1 MNIAKTSSLCSLGLV
16 CWLLASPAWGQAAAA
31 PEKITLPELQNL
43 TLTTKDG
50 VQLRCTFLPGG
61 VIQTKP
67 GVFER
72 KDGKKV
78 VPIIMLH
85 GDAGRRADFS
95 ALAFF
100 LQNQGHAVILPDLRG
115 HGESTTIRTLGGEE
129 TLDRD
134 RFKKTD
140 YAAMA
145 LDVESVKKF
154 LLERNNAGELNIEML
169 CVIGADLG
177 PIVAVNW
184 AALDWQRRDLIGL
197 KQGKDVKALVLISP
211 LQSIKGFTLSQAL
224 QNPAVASR
232 LSMMIIFGQQDRES
246 ASDARAILKRLER
259 FHPEPSPEDAA
270 TKKALFEVTRPTAL
284 HGTALIDPRAMLGL
298 QVDISRFIELRLV
311 NRSAELVWNQRKNP
325 LEAAE

>member
-1 MNIAKTSSLCSLGLV
+1 MTFAKTIPACSLGLI
-16 CWLLASPAWGQAAAA
+16 CWLLVGTVWGQAAAA

-50 VQLRCTFLPGG
+50 VQLRCTYLPGG
-61 VIQTKP
+61 VVQTKP

-72 KDGKKV
+72 KESKKV

-85 GDAGRRADFS
+85 GGEGRRADFS

-115 HGESTTIRTLGGEE
+115 YGESTTIRIAGKEE
-129 TLDRD
+129 TLNRD
-134 RFKKTD
+134 RFRKND
-140 YAAMA
+140 YAAMVF
-145 LDVESVKKF
+145 DVEAVKRF
-154 LLERNNAGELNIEML
+154 LLDRNNAGELNIEML

-177 PIVAVNW
+177 SIVAVNW

-197 KQGKDVKALVLISP
+197 KQGKDVKALVLLSP
-211 LQSIKGFTLSQAL
+211 SQSYKGFSMGQAL

-232 LSMMIIFGQQDRES
+232 LSMMIIYGQQDRES
-246 ASDARAILKRLER
+246 ASDAKAILKRLER
-259 FHPEPSPEDAA
+259 FHPEPAPSEVAA
-270 TKKALFEVTRPTAL
+270 KKDLFEITRPTDL

-298 QVDISRFIELRLV
+298 QVDISKFIDLRLV
-311 NRSAELVWNQRKNP
+311 SKAAELNWSERKNP
-325 LEAAE
+325 LDASE